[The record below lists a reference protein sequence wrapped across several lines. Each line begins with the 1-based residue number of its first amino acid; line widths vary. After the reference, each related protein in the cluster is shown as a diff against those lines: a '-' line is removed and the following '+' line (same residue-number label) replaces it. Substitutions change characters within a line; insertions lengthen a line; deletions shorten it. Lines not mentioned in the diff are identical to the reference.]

1 MVTDTEQLAMERRM
15 HSEERHTDIMCAIK
29 GIHDRL
35 DVLNGR
41 TRATELEVAV
51 IKDRAARVAAVYVSL
66 GSILAVGVAYALRT

>member
-1 MVTDTEQLAMERRM
+1 MVTDTEQLALERRM